1 MSERPGAPSRLPSTH
16 ATRASHQQARAA
28 VRAPATSALRAR
40 GLVALTLTVLSTA
53 LLVADA
59 GLERYFD
66 RGIVWS
72 PPPSSPMTAG
82 PRVGMNVFLEKE
94 PDPNN
99 VVRSVRMLR
108 DARVTMARQTF
119 SWAEIEPAPG
129 VYVDPKS
136 GQSSW
141 AKYDFIVEQLR
152 ASDIEILARI
162 DTIPRWARAPTD
174 DVQRWDKAPPQD
186 FNNYANFAAALVSR
200 YQGKIGQI
208 QVWNEPNL
216 QGEWG
221 GRPID
226 PAQYGL
232 LLKFTYERVKPI
244 DPKVLVVTAGL
255 AQTIERGPA
264 NLNELDFIRGLYDS
278 GAAAYFDVL
287 SVMAYGL
294 GSSPYDRRVSPERT
308 NFSRLQLA
316 RDIMVQYGDGA
327 KPIWVSE
334 FGWLSLPRGWTGEP
348 GSWGASVSENVQAR
362 YIVDGLNR
370 TRDEWPWV
378 GAVFVWAF
386 RWVEP
391 VNDRPNDPARY
402 FEVVDY
408 DFVPRPA
415 YVALSQWIATND
427 VASTGVLGAGDPR
440 IKYDGAWREQQVTNK
455 LYRIGE
461 GAGAGAR
468 LNLAFHGTDLKMI
481 ARTGPRAGSVY
492 VLIDGVAPAGLPTD
506 NGGAYLSLRNPT
518 VVDSE
523 LTVATGLTDA
533 EHRVELRIPPN
544 DALAVNSFKIGKR
557 RPLAWVSPLVFA
569 AALAG
574 LFAGMLLGMR
584 VLAVAAGW
592 LPSGGVAPKR
602 HVGFAWWDTRE

>member
-1 MSERPGAPSRLPSTH
+1 MSERPGAPPRPP
-16 ATRASHQQARAA
+16 ATRPTGAGPRQARVSA
-28 VRAPATSALRAR
+28 RRPAKAALRAR
-40 GLVALTLTVLSTA
+40 GLVAVMLTLLSA
-53 LLVADA
+53 GLLVGEA
-59 GLERYFD
+59 GLDRYFN

-72 PPPSSPMTAG
+72 PPPQSPLTAG

-94 PDPNN
+94 ADPNN
-99 VVRSVRMLR
+99 VIRTVRMLR

-129 VYVDPKS
+129 VFVDPKS

-141 AKYDFIVEQLR
+141 AKYDFIVDQLR
-152 ASDIEILARI
+152 ANDIEILARI

-174 DVQRWDKAPPQD
+174 DFQRWDKAPPRD

-200 YQGKIGQI
+200 YQGKVGQI

-226 PAQYGL
+226 PTQYGL
-232 LLKFTYERVKPI
+232 LLKFTYEKVKPI

-255 AQTIERGPA
+255 AQTTEPGPA

-294 GSSPYDRRVSPERT
+294 GSSPYDRRVSPDRT

-316 RDIMVQYGDGA
+316 RDIMVEYGDSA

-334 FGWLSLPRGWTGEP
+334 FGWLSLPPGWTGEP

-362 YIVDGLNR
+362 YIVDGLTR
-370 TRDEWPWV
+370 ARDEWPWV

-391 VNDRPNDPARY
+391 ANERPNDPARY
-402 FEVVDY
+402 FELVDH
-408 DFVPRPA
+408 DFAPRPA
-415 YVALSQWIATND
+415 YVALSQWAATQD
-427 VASTGVLGAGDPR
+427 VASTGLLGAGDRR
-440 IKYDGAWREQQVTNK
+440 IKYDGPWREQQVTNK

-461 GAGAGAR
+461 GAGAR
-468 LNLAFHGTDLKMI
+468 LSLAFRGTDLKMV
-481 ARTGPRAGSVY
+481 ARTGPRAGHVY
-492 VLIDGVAPAGLPTD
+492 VLVDGAAPAGLPTD
-506 NGGAYLSLRNPT
+506 KSGAYLSLRNTT
-518 VVDSE
+518 VADSE
-523 LTVATGLTDA
+523 LAVATGLADG
-533 EHRVELRIPPN
+533 EHLVELRVPPN
-544 DALAVNSFKIGKR
+544 DALAVNSFKISKR
-557 RPLAWVSPLVFA
+557 QPLAWVSPLVLS
-569 AALAG
+569 AALTG
-574 LFAGMLLGMR
+574 LFAGILLGMR
-584 VLAVAAGW
+584 VLAIAAGW
-592 LPSGGVAPKR
+592 LPGGGMAPRR
-602 HVGFAWWDTRE
+602 HLGVAWWDTRE